1 MCVETPMTLC
11 CSVVVKC
18 RNMLLALYAG
28 GAFVDYRNREGLTP
42 MHRAAEKG
50 NSVAIKVKYTTCIAV
65 ASHPLF
71 LTRVVYCLLYHADP
85 AGPGSINQLQGRT

>member
-1 MCVETPMTLC
+1 MTLC
-11 CSVVVKC
+11 CGVVVKC

-50 NSVAIKVKYTTCIAV
+50 NSVAIRVKYTTCTTRVTV
-65 ASHPLF
+65 ASHTLF
-71 LTRVVYCLLYHADP
+71 LTRVVHILSVISCRLCWTWEHQP
-85 AGPGSINQLQGRT
+85 ITRMRVT